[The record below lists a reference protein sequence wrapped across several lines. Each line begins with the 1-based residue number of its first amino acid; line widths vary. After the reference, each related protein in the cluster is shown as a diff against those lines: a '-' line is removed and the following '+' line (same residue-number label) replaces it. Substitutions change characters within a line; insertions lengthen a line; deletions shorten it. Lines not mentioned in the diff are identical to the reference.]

1 MTFKTFFENMPQ
13 KKVVA
18 LSASALILA
27 AGWQLYNVIA
37 AKPQPAKVIPLVLI
51 SPTVMVRT
59 KGITL
64 AG

>member
-37 AKPQPAKVIPLVLI
+37 TKPQPAKVIPLVYSRRRVLYKF
-51 SPTVMVRT
+51 SARS
-59 KGITL
+59 
-64 AG
+64 